1 MYMDPK
7 EWKGKS
13 VESELI
19 VDPATIQ
26 NNRDFTNK
34 TGPAVEKGDQ
44 LNLYE
49 HWLYPAESSPVG
61 DELSEAI
68 NQGYSI
74 SWRSGRIDYRKPL
87 TIGESYKR
95 IVQVQKADAIEGD
108 SSVYLVSFGIKIR
121 TEYSLI
127 CEEEQDILLTKE
139 PEKHE
144 DLRRI
149 NFDGDWKLDVKPEE
163 LSKISKF
170 KSNLL
175 GYPVLDSISPAG
187 ERGEPN
193 IPLQG
198 SPSVTLLMNSFTE
211 HFESRKADR
220 LTYTIHGT
228 TDDENLTIS
237 GKDTDAFVTSLRL
250 INSKRQVVVGLDV
263 RWSYDW

>member
-1 MYMDPK
+1 MDPK

-19 VDPATIQ
+19 IDPETIQ
-26 NNRDFTNK
+26 NTRDRTNK
-34 TGPAVEKGDQ
+34 GGQAVEKGDQ
-44 LNLYE
+44 LKLYE

-61 DELSEAI
+61 NDLSEAI
-68 NQGYSI
+68 DEEYSI
-74 SWRSGRIDYRKPL
+74 SWRSGRIEYRKPL
-87 TIGESYKR
+87 IIGEPYKR
-95 IVQVQKADAIEGD
+95 IVQVQKADELMGD

-121 TEYSLI
+121 SAYSLI
-127 CEEEQDILLTKE
+127 YEEEQEILLTKK
-139 PEKHE
+139 PDNHE

-149 NFDGDWKLDVKPEE
+149 NFDGDWKLGVKPEE
-163 LSKISKF
+163 LSKISTF

-175 GYPVLDSISPAG
+175 GHSVRDSITASGDQG
-187 ERGEPN
+187 ESD

-198 SPSVTLLMNSFTE
+198 PPSVTLLMNSFTE

-228 TDDENLTIS
+228 TDDENLMIS